1 MNNQFKAQLLKSIA
15 TKKKNNEG
23 FTLIELLVVVIIIG
37 VLAAIAL
44 PNLLGQVG
52 KAREVEAKNLAG
64 TVNSAQQANFTQKG
78 AFVSNT
84 DAQVALDALEVTAP
98 ALKFYGGAADAD
110 KPLVLST
117 AGVVLIQ
124 GLDNPA
130 NGTKDYVGGVAY
142 DTTAKSFSA
151 IIGKPLNNA
160 ANKADD
166 YVLAVGDVTT
176 PGAGAGQVVGVDT
189 DKVEEIK

>member
-15 TKKKNNEG
+15 TKKQNNEG

-64 TVNSAQQANFTQKG
+64 SINSAQQSNYTQKG
-78 AFVSNT
+78 DFVANAV
-84 DAQVALDALEVTAP
+84 AQDALDALEVTAP
-98 ALKFYGGAADAD
+98 VTKFYATPDLSVAGA
-110 KPLVLST
+110 
-117 AGVVLIQ
+117 VLIP
-124 GLDNPA
+124 GADNPK

-151 IIGKPLNNA
+151 IIIKPLNNA
-160 ANKADD
+160 ANKGDD
-166 YVLAVGDVTT
+166 FKLETSDVTD
-176 PGAGAGQVVGVDT
+176 PGAGAGQVVGHVDT
-189 DKVEEIK
+189 KTEELK